1 MVFPMMKNPN
11 VSLQESLFDQ
21 ELAKKDI
28 GTLTVIVNALENFC
42 AGKHTD
48 NNWIKTLN
56 QLIDDI
62 KYNTDFRKR
71 YPISYDASLHMNV
84 DELYVYIYDKRL
96 YLMGKSLYEDR
107 PGFASIIIIGY
118 SNHLRNIYADM
129 YAFPTVDYKG
139 IVNNERFQ
147 WYKVTKSEVELFN
160 SEILDK
166 IEQVF

>member
-1 MVFPMMKNPN
+1 MK
-11 VSLQESLFDQ
+11 SLKESLFDQ
-21 ELAKKDI
+21 ELFKKDI
-28 GTLTVIVNALENFC
+28 GTLTVITNALENFL

-71 YPISYDASLHMNV
+71 YSMSYDKSLLIKD
-84 DELYVYIYDKRL
+84 DELYVYIYDERL
-96 YLMGKSLYEDR
+96 YLMSKGLYGDR

-118 SNHLRNIYADM
+118 SNNLRNIYADM
-129 YAFPTVDYKG
+129 YASATTDYKE

-147 WYKVTKSEVELFN
+147 WYKVTKDEVKLFN